1 MSQKYKV
8 FLSYSHAADAQLAA
22 RLQHGL
28 KRIGTPW
35 FKPSTLRVF
44 RDETG
49 LEVGGQLR
57 QSLEQHLEQSEYF
70 LLLASPDA
78 AVSRWVIAEVEWWR
92 KHRGTD
98 TILLLITGGS
108 IEWDPAAGDF
118 DWRITNCLPA
128 ALRGQFADEPL
139 FVDLRWASGRQRL
152 TLKDER
158 FRNAVLTLAATLYG
172 RPREELDIE
181 DRRAQR
187 RFRSIAAVGG
197 LAMLLLA
204 IIAFYGWTTARQS
217 ALQATQNRRESES
230 RRLTARALELFRS
243 GGDLDDAIR
252 LAVYAWRLGH
262 TAEAARTLSLI
273 QSGSSNLARILGQHT
288 KDLQEVAFLPNSA
301 RMITLS
307 PDGIQFYRV
316 GSWDPSDSFLI
327 VPLGTESVQF
337 DSTGRHMLVHSFQQD
352 SRSHKIVTVD
362 LESSRITPISFD
374 PYQFGTS
381 SLTGVTMN
389 ADGTQVAMAW
399 QWHVVVWDVAQDRA
413 RSTSPEFGTNVQAM
427 HFIDRDHLMLI
438 AGTLPLGLTRSTDY
452 PPQLQ
457 LWDLRSGN
465 VSAGP
470 QIQLQPDYAQMHF
483 PKFNRDGSLILWREG
498 YVPVLLERHGLTVR
512 RLLSLTN
519 DPSPQGYSPVAAF
532 DAKSTRVFVEYLGR
546 IVVWDLSQRRVL
558 QTIGPFAARDNHLQT
573 AAMSPEG
580 RWLASLNGGKVHI
593 WDLNRDGAQ
602 VATIDQK
609 CSIANEAC
617 LQMLCDKL
625 SVPND
630 ATQLRKLLA
639 SDPGALDSL
648 LLTSSCRVN

>member
-1 MSQKYKV
+1 M
-8 FLSYSHAADAQLAA
+8 
-22 RLQHGL
+22 
-28 KRIGTPW
+28 
-35 FKPSTLRVF
+35 RVF

-49 LEVGGQLR
+49 LEVGRQLR

-92 KHRGTD
+92 KHRGTG
-98 TILLLITGGS
+98 TILLLITGGT

-118 DWRITNCLPA
+118 DWRITNCLPG

-158 FRNAVLTLAATLYG
+158 FRNAVLTVAATLYG

-181 DRRAQR
+181 DRRAER

-217 ALQATQNRRESES
+217 AMQETQNRRESES

-243 GGDLDDAIR
+243 GGDPDDAIR
-252 LAVYAWRLGH
+252 VAVYAWRLGH
-262 TAEAARTLSLI
+262 TAEAARTLSVI

-288 KDLQEVAFLPNSA
+288 EDMQGVAFLPNSA

-307 PDGIQFYRV
+307 PDGSIQFYRV

-327 VPLGTESVQF
+327 VPLGTPEFVQF
-337 DSTGRHMLVHSFQQD
+337 DATGRHMLVHSLQQD

-374 PYQFGTS
+374 PDQFGTS

-389 ADGTQVAMAW
+389 ADGTQVAMAR
-399 QWHVVVWDVAQDRA
+399 QWHVVVWDVAQGRA
-413 RSTSPEFGTNVQAM
+413 RSTSPEFGTNVEAM

-438 AGTLPLGLTRSTDY
+438 AGTLPRVVARDTDY

-457 LWDLRSGN
+457 LWDLAAET
-465 VSAGP
+465 SALGP
-470 QIQLQPDYAQMHF
+470 RF
-483 PKFNRDGSLILWREG
+483 NSSRTTPKC
-498 YVPVLLERHGLTVR
+498 TVR
-512 RLLSLTN
+512 N
-519 DPSPQGYSPVAAF
+519 
-532 DAKSTRVFVEYLGR
+532 STGT
-546 IVVWDLSQRRVL
+546 DL
-558 QTIGPFAARDNHLQT
+558 
-573 AAMSPEG
+573 
-580 RWLASLNGGKVHI
+580 
-593 WDLNRDGAQ
+593 
-602 VATIDQK
+602 
-609 CSIANEAC
+609 
-617 LQMLCDKL
+617 
-625 SVPND
+625 
-630 ATQLRKLLA
+630 
-639 SDPGALDSL
+639 
-648 LLTSSCRVN
+648 